1 MTNLPVGTPGGQAP
15 CQKPP
20 PDQQHALLR
29 ILGLACF
36 GSSLGVFLF
45 DPVLPML
52 SRDFAVPRSQVV
64 AMATAFA
71 LAYALAQPI
80 AGALGDQLGK
90 LRVMRVCLGVSALG
104 TLLGSLAS
112 SFELLLATRLV
123 VGFFTAGTFPLCFA
137 ILAERIAPEG
147 HQEAFGKASAASV
160 TGSLAGAVGSGFI
173 ADALGWRGS
182 LLVAGL
188 IGLSCFAI
196 VTAAL
201 RDTREV
207 SSSRAGFGSAFSAY
221 RRILGLAS
229 ARRDLGLQLAL
240 TGLTQGL
247 FPHIAFLVGA
257 SASTVG
263 IVLSGFMIG
272 SIAYGVSLR
281 RTLRWITPVHFTLAG
296 GLVMAL
302 AMASLSAHLPWPLQ
316 FGALLA
322 FGFALSQCSHSTSD
336 LSGDADPAYAGRD
349 DGVALDGG
357 HARAVGHAADLCG
370 RVRQGRHHADPAC
383 LGMSAR
389 PLRRGGRLNHAF
401 QQTLPLNRIVGGAR
415 DDASSAAQIEAFRTV
430 MMTGSRSAAISRR
443 S

>member
-1 MTNLPVGTPGGQAP
+1 MTLRGLRKLMTSLPVGTPGGHAP
-15 CQKPP
+15 RQVAKPP
-20 PDQQHALLR
+20 PGQQHALLR

-45 DPVLPML
+45 DPVLPLL

-182 LLVAGL
+182 LLVAGP

-221 RRILGLAS
+221 RRI
-229 ARRDLGLQLAL
+229 
-240 TGLTQGL
+240 
-247 FPHIAFLVGA
+247 
-257 SASTVG
+257 
-263 IVLSGFMIG
+263 
-272 SIAYGVSLR
+272 
-281 RTLRWITPVHFTLAG
+281 TPVHFTLAG
-296 GLVMAL
+296 GLVMTL

-322 FGFALSQCSHSTSD
+322 FGFA
-336 LSGDADPAYAGRD
+336 Y
-349 DGVALDGG
+349 
-357 HARAVGHAADLCG
+357 
-370 RVRQGRHHADPAC
+370 
-383 LGMSAR
+383 
-389 PLRRGGRLNHAF
+389 
-401 QQTLPLNRIVGGAR
+401 
-415 DDASSAAQIEAFRTV
+415 
-430 MMTGSRSAAISRR
+430 RSAAIPLQTYLATLTPHTQGAMMALHSMAAMLGQSAMPLIYAAGFDRAGIMPTLLVSACLLGLCAAAVASIMHSSKR
-443 S
+443 CR

>member
-1 MTNLPVGTPGGQAP
+1 MTNLPVGTPGAQAP
-15 CQKPP
+15 CQVAKRPP
-20 PDQQHALLR
+20 GHQHALLR

-36 GSSLGVFLF
+36 GSSLAVFLF
-45 DPVLPML
+45 DPVLPLL
-52 SRDFAVPRSQVV
+52 SRDLAVQRSQVV

-80 AGALGDQLGK
+80 AGALGDHLGK

-104 TLLGSLAS
+104 TLLGSLAPN
-112 SFELLLATRLV
+112 FELLLATRLV

-137 ILAERIAPEG
+137 ILAERTAPEG

-160 TGSLAGAVGSGFI
+160 TGSLAGAVGSGFV
-173 ADALGWRGS
+173 ADGLGWRGS

-188 IGLSCFAI
+188 IGLTCFAI
-196 VTAAL
+196 VTMVL

-229 ARRDLGLQLAL
+229 ARRGLGLQLAL

-272 SIAYGVSLR
+272 SIVYGVSQS
-281 RTLRWITPVHFTLAG
+281 RTLRWITPIHLTLAG
-296 GLVMAL
+296 GLVMTL
-302 AMASLSAHLPWPLQ
+302 AMASLSAHLPWSFQ

-322 FGFALSQCSHSTSD
+322 FGFA
-336 LSGDADPAYAGRD
+336 Y
-349 DGVALDGG
+349 
-357 HARAVGHAADLCG
+357 
-370 RVRQGRHHADPAC
+370 
-383 LGMSAR
+383 
-389 PLRRGGRLNHAF
+389 
-401 QQTLPLNRIVGGAR
+401 
-415 DDASSAAQIEAFRTV
+415 
-430 MMTGSRSAAISRR
+430 RSAAIPLQTYLATLTPHTQGAMMALHSMAAMLGQSAMPLIYAAGFDRAGIMPTLLVSACLLGLCAVAVASIMRSSKRSR
-443 S
+443 